1 MATTIDYASDY
12 GGEASDYQ
20 TTMKRLFGGKT
31 TMAEDFEGKRLCPLM
46 DLARVVA
53 VGASK
58 GRASVTVK
66 AIQCKG
72 GSCSWWDADKERC
85 AVLSLARNK

>member
-1 MATTIDYASDY
+1 MNET
-12 GGEASDYQ
+12 
-20 TTMKRLFGGKT
+20 L
-31 TMAEDFEGKRLCPLM
+31 EDQRLCPLM

-58 GRASVTVK
+58 GRASVTVE

-72 GSCSWWDADKERC
+72 GSCAWWDADKERC
-85 AVLSLARNK
+85 AVLSIARNK

>member
-1 MATTIDYASDY
+1 MV
-12 GGEASDYQ
+12 
-20 TTMKRLFGGKT
+20 
-31 TMAEDFEGKRLCPLM
+31 EDFEGKRLCPLM

-72 GSCSWWDADKERC
+72 GSCSWWDADKVRGVRC
-85 AVLSLARNK
+85 IGPICQAWDAKSGHCKARAQKQ

>member
-1 MATTIDYASDY
+1 
-12 GGEASDYQ
+12 
-20 TTMKRLFGGKT
+20 
-31 TMAEDFEGKRLCPLM
+31 MAEDFESKRLCPLM

-53 VGASK
+53 QGASY
-58 GRASVTVK
+58 GRAAVELE

-72 GSCSWWDADKERC
+72 GSCSWWDAEKERC

>member
-12 GGEASDYQ
+12 GGEVSDYQ
-20 TTMKRLFGGKT
+20 TTM
-31 TMAEDFEGKRLCPLM
+31 KRLCPLM

-53 VGASK
+53 MGASC
-58 GRASVTVK
+58 GRASVDLE

-72 GSCSWWDADKERC
+72 GSCSWWDANKSRC

>member
-1 MATTIDYASDY
+1 MDET
-12 GGEASDYQ
+12 
-20 TTMKRLFGGKT
+20 L
-31 TMAEDFEGKRLCPLM
+31 EDQRLCPLM

-53 VGASK
+53 LGASC
-58 GRASVTVK
+58 GRVSVELE

-72 GSCSWWDADKERC
+72 GSCAWWDTGKERC

>member
-1 MATTIDYASDY
+1 MV
-12 GGEASDYQ
+12 
-20 TTMKRLFGGKT
+20 
-31 TMAEDFEGKRLCPLM
+31 EDFEGKRLCPLM

-72 GSCSWWDADKERC
+72 GSCSWWDAEKERC
-85 AVLSLARNK
+85 AVLSISRNK